1 MSIKISMKK
10 SLPILLCI
18 LFIILTNN
26 CSRTKLDYKKNVLSG
41 IVTFERNYSKSTFIN
56 KETIEQTFNNNNL
69 DFWIIAT
76 DENNKEMEDFRINI
90 RNAAKKLKNKHLIEI
105 PISESRF
112 YHNNQSE
119 IMSIY
124 SNGNRKHAETDDENV
139 SLFREIQANVLFN
152 VYSIKYDGSI
162 QSSLQKYM
170 ELLDKGYILA
180 PVSSSE
186 VLGPDWNINNN
197 LRLNMRVDNL
207 KKDGI
212 IESIRK
218 KNFYITFDKDVYV
231 DFKINNNVYG
241 DIIYGDNNL
250 FEFYM
255 DVKSPSLKI
264 KSAEIITNNNEILF
278 IYKDLDVKTFTKKGK
293 FENRDSFKYYYLKI
307 YFENGNTA
315 FTAPIWS
322 IKEKKLIINN
332 IIEKPILSFE
342 KRNGINISFNVENI
356 SEKNLSRT
364 EVTVKGDVDYLYREN
379 LTFKKWE
386 KKKISIDYYFDNTG
400 DETINIQC
408 RHNEALSNAYIK
420 TNKNTVI
427 KKILFDGSHKN
438 IFSDDMNKIVEYLNK
453 NDYYA
458 RVEKSIE
465 IVDEY
470 NELLKYDA
478 VIVTAPNKVFD
489 LIDQNMKLF
498 ISMNK
503 YVYNGGTL
511 ILAGYDDKNTEAP
524 IIFMNELLRVVY
536 SPVRFRVDGKFA
548 LIPIGDDMNN
558 FRDDSKTPVFHNIEK
573 FDQNDTINSIYL
585 KNPIEFVSQ
594 NGLPVNKLYNVKPLI
609 VFSET
614 TNIKGAITKNFK
626 DRSAGIV
633 HNFGFGKVVVLSG
646 INFTDYD
653 LDNLDNKEWFTA
665 MLTYVLKKR

>member
-1 MSIKISMKK
+1 MSIKLSMKK
-10 SLPILLCI
+10 SLPVILCI
-18 LFIILTNN
+18 LFIILANN

-90 RNAAKKLKNKHLIEI
+90 RNAAKKLKNRRLIEI
-105 PISESRF
+105 PISDSKF
-112 YHNNQSE
+112 YHNNQSGT
-119 IMSIY
+119 MSIY
-124 SNGNRKHAETDDENV
+124 SNGNRKHAEADEEDL

-152 VYSIKYDGSI
+152 AYSIKYDGSI

-170 ELLDKGYILA
+170 ELIDKGYVLA
-180 PVSSSE
+180 PVPSSE

-212 IESIRK
+212 IESISK

-231 DFKINNNVYG
+231 DFKINNSVYG
-241 DIIYGDNNL
+241 DIIYGANNL
-250 FEFYM
+250 YEFYI

-264 KSAEIITNNNEILF
+264 KSAEIITNNNEIF
-278 IYKDLDVKTFTKKGK
+278 FAYKDLDVKTFTKKGK
-293 FENRDSFKYYYLKI
+293 FDNPDSFRYYYLKI

-332 IIEKPILSFE
+332 IFEKPILSFE
-342 KRNGINISFNVENI
+342 KRNGINLSFNVENV
-356 SEKNLSRT
+356 SGKNLSGA
-364 EVTVKGDVDYLYREN
+364 EVAVKGDGDYLYREN
-379 LTFKKWE
+379 MSFKKWE
-386 KKKISIDYYFDNTG
+386 KKKFSIDYYFDNTG
-400 DETINIQC
+400 DETVNIQC
-408 RHNEALSNAYIK
+408 RHNEALSTGYIK
-420 TNKNTVI
+420 INKNKVI
-427 KKILFDGSHKN
+427 KKVLFDGSHKN

-453 NDYYA
+453 NEYYA
-458 RVEKSIE
+458 RVEKSTE

-470 NELLKYDA
+470 DELIKYDA
-478 VIVTAPNKVFD
+478 VVVTAPNKVFD

-511 ILAGYDDKNTEAP
+511 ILAGYDDKTTEAP

-548 LIPIGDDMNN
+548 LIPIGDDTNN
-558 FRDDSKTPVFHNIEK
+558 FKNDSKIPVFNNIEK
-573 FDQNDTINSIYL
+573 FDQSGSINSIYL

-594 NGLPVNKLYNVKPLI
+594 SGLPVNRLYNVKPLI
-609 VFSET
+609 NFSET
-614 TNIKGAITKNFK
+614 TKVNGAIQKNFSE
-626 DRSAGIV
+626 RSAGIV

-653 LDNLDNKEWFTA
+653 LDNLNNKEWFVAT
-665 MLTYVLKKR
+665 LKNVISKK